1 MVAEKK
7 IAGVIYRFEP
17 LTGWEALD
25 VLDLLF
31 KVAGPLV
38 PILEAVLSDKDEE
51 RTKAIVRIAP
61 EILRSHDGASMR
73 ALAEALFRNCQA
85 DKDPVIVGVKP
96 QSLSEMFQVF
106 AFCLE
111 KQFAD
116 FFGGAG
122 VGSLLALLPSQ
133 AAAKKSP

>member
-1 MVAEKK
+1 MAAEKK

-25 VLDLLF
+25 ALELLF
-31 KVAGPLV
+31 KVAGPFV
-38 PILEAVLSDKDEE
+38 PVLEAVMSDKDED
-51 RTKAIVRIAP
+51 RTKAIVRIVP

-73 ALAEALFRNCQA
+73 ALAEKLFENCRA
-85 DKDPVIVGVKP
+85 DKDAVVVGVKP

-111 KQFAD
+111 KQFSD
-116 FFGGAG
+116 FFGEAG
-122 VGSLLALLPSQ
+122 VGALLKLLPSGPAQ
-133 AAAKKSP
+133 KSL

>member
-1 MVAEKK
+1 MASEKK

-25 VLDLLF
+25 ALELLF
-31 KVAGPLV
+31 KVAGPFV

-73 ALAEALFRNCQA
+73 ALAEMLFKSCRA
-85 DKDPVIVGVKP
+85 DKDEVVVGVKP
-96 QSLSEMFQVF
+96 QSLTEMFQVF

-111 KQFAD
+111 KQFSD

-122 VGSLLALLPSQ
+122 LGSLLALLPSAQ
-133 AAAKKSP
+133 ATKSP

>member
-1 MVAEKK
+1 MAAEKK

-25 VLDLLF
+25 ALELLF

-61 EILRSHDGASMR
+61 DILRSHDSASMR

-85 DKDPVIVGVKP
+85 DKDPVVVGVKP

-122 VGSLLALLPSQ
+122 VGSLLALLPS
-133 AAAKKSP
+133 APAKKSP

>member
-1 MVAEKK
+1 MAAERK
-7 IAGVIYRFEP
+7 INGVVYRFEP
-17 LTGWEALD
+17 LAGWEALD
-25 VLDLLF
+25 ALELLF

-38 PILEAVLSDKDEE
+38 PLLEAVMSDKDEE

-61 EILRSHDGASMR
+61 EILRSHDTASMR
-73 ALAEALFRNCQA
+73 ALAEKLFENCRA
-85 DKDPVIVGVKP
+85 DKDEIVVGVKP
-96 QSLSEMFQVF
+96 QTLSEMFQVF

-122 VGSLLALLPSQ
+122 VGALLKLFPSTPAQ
-133 AAAKKSP
+133 KSP